1 MKMKKRMMVA
11 LTGVALAVGAETLE
25 NEALQI
31 EFRCPADGLGVAG
44 ITDRAS
50 GVRFVRGSET
60 GADLWALVFHG
71 RDATNGIVVANLDNR
86 APAVSREVRKSADA
100 WELVWKGL
108 DLPGEKGVVD
118 VTATVRLAGAAAA
131 SSWDIAVDCR
141 SDHWALY
148 ETQYPY
154 LRHIVDDGAA
164 DVLMPAQGLGARVFA
179 NHVAPAVPE
188 AFNYPGWYPMVA
200 AYMQGG
206 TGLYFA
212 ALDGKARNKRMLFLK
227 DHDLRLETVVEEAGV
242 VGAAA
247 KGPGYPVVLAT
258 YRGDWWEAAKL
269 YRRWALKQKWCAKG
283 KMIDRA
289 DYPRRMSE
297 THAWLL
303 CVGGPGGASN
313 FVTNIRRKW
322 PDARFGVE
330 WTQWGNQPFDV
341 NYPEMLPA
349 QRHVD
354 ETMAYATAIGVPL
367 MPYMNGR
374 LWDTELASWHYA
386 QKDCTWAEDGQFQ
399 FERYGPPARIRTFG
413 VMCPGAAGWRA
424 CFGDYVVRL
433 CDVTKCGYVYLDQIA
448 CSRPKPCFE
457 PAHGHARG
465 GGSWW
470 SDGQRQILEPVRR
483 ALAARNVPITS
494 EGAGEYLLDVIDGYL
509 LACAPR
515 VEDVPFYTAVYGGY
529 ATYFGSYLKPGTAF
543 DAYYAIS
550 ARALVWGVAPGWY
563 HMWPNEDRYRRWGDA
578 LADLAR
584 VREAAKE
591 FLAYGSLE
599 GAVALREDVGEVSLA
614 WPNPMG
620 GDNVFSGTFPG
631 VIGTW
636 WKDARGERTA
646 VALANVSDTE
656 RRVSFARP
664 FAGSAVLP
672 AYSVRVVKED

>member
-1 MKMKKRMMVA
+1 MNRLMVA
-11 LTGVALAVGAETLE
+11 VMGIALSVGAETLE
-25 NEALQI
+25 NEAIQI
-31 EFRCPADGLGVAG
+31 EFRRPEDGMGVVG
-44 ITDRAS
+44 VTDRAS
-50 GVRFVRGSET
+50 GIRFVRGSET

-71 RDATNGIVVANLDNR
+71 RDATNGIVAARLDNR
-86 APAVSREVRKSADA
+86 APAASRKIRKSADA
-100 WELVWKGL
+100 YDLVWRGL

-118 VTATVRLAGAAAA
+118 VTATVRLADRSAA
-131 SSWDIAVDCR
+131 SSWEISVDCR
-141 SDHWALY
+141 SVRWALY

-164 DVLMPAQGLGARVFA
+164 DVMMPAQGLGARVFA
-179 NHVAPAVPE
+179 NHVASAVPE
-188 AFNYPGWYPMVA
+188 EFNYPGWYPMVA

-212 ALDGKARNKRMLFLK
+212 AQDGKARNKRMLFLK
-227 DHDLRLETVVEEAGV
+227 DHDLRLETVVEDAGV

-258 YRGDWWEAAKL
+258 YRGDWWQAAKL

-297 THAWLL
+297 AHAWLL
-303 CVGGPGGASN
+303 CIGAPDGASN

-330 WTQWGNQPFDV
+330 WTQWGHQPFDV

-349 QRHVD
+349 RRHVD
-354 ETMAYATAIGVPL
+354 ETMAYATEIGVPL

-374 LWDTELASWHYA
+374 VWDTEQASWHYA
-386 QKDCTWAEDGQFQ
+386 QKDCTRAEDGRFQ
-399 FERYGPPARIRTFG
+399 LEQYGPPYRLRTFG
-413 VMCPGAAGWRA
+413 VMCPGAADWRT

-433 CDVTKCGYVYLDQIA
+433 CDITKCGFVYLDQIA
-448 CSRPKPCFE
+448 CSRPKPCFA
-457 PAHGHARG
+457 PSHGHALG
-465 GGSWW
+465 GGGWW
-470 SDGQRQILEPVRR
+470 SDGLRQILEPTHRT
-483 ALAARNVPITS
+483 LAARNVPITS

-515 VEDVPFYTAVYGGY
+515 AEDVPFYTAVYGGY

-550 ARALVWGVAPGWY
+550 ARALVWGIAPGWY
-563 HMWPNEDRYRRWGDA
+563 HMWPNEDGYRRWGDA

-584 VREAAKE
+584 VRESAKD

-599 GAVALREDVGEVSLA
+599 GEVALRGDVGEVSLS

-620 GDNVFSGTFPG
+620 GSNVFSGTFPG

-636 WKDARGERTA
+636 WMDAHGERKA
-646 VALANVSDTE
+646 VALANVSDKE
-656 RRVSFARP
+656 RRVSFSAP
-664 FAGSAVLP
+664 FTGEAVLP
-672 AYSVRVVKED
+672 AYSVRIVKED